1 MHHFLKAERA
11 HNYLTI
17 ISGED
22 EGKKKNSPLPQSEE
36 TNFDGPAS
44 VRSQRAGSQLC
55 LWSHFRQF
63 ALSHVNL
70 LPCMFCIFFY
80 FFLQTA
86 PLSLQH
92 ALIIDG
98 CTTANL
104 PFKNQPRNINGLNI
118 WTRLQLLLIALS
130 LHQFDVNFRWY
141 QRRTCSMMS

>member
-22 EGKKKNSPLPQSEE
+22 EGEKKNSPLPQSEE

-44 VRSQRAGSQLC
+44 VRSQRAGKSVVPLISLQAICFESCKLAS
-55 LWSHFRQF
+55 L
-63 ALSHVNL
+63 HVLHIL
-70 LPCMFCIFFY
+70 L

-86 PLSLQH
+86 PLSLQR

-118 WTRLQLLLIALS
+118 
-130 LHQFDVNFRWY
+130 
-141 QRRTCSMMS
+141 